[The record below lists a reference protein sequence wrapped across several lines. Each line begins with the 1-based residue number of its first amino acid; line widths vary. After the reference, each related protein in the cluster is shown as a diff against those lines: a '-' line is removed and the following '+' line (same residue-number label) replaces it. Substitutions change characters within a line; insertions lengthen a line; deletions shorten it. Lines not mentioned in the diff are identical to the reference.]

1 MTSQHGSFPPPQPA
15 APQPAAPK
23 RRSRALVIAGA
34 AVASV
39 VVLCCGIGIAA
50 VVDNDGSPST
60 TGPSATGPSATGTT
74 ATGTTATGTTAS
86 AEADAA
92 PATTAT
98 AAPAT
103 AAPATT
109 KAVAK
114 PRVVKGRGD
123 DVVDIP
129 PLTDIA
135 VVVFDC
141 RCTGNTVL
149 TSDGPEGL
157 LVNEIGAYRGKRW
170 INVENDAQT
179 TQFEIEAS
187 GRWTLTIGTIDRLAR
202 QAPSGKAVGTGDDVV
217 VLGGSAAKARI
228 KHTKGQANFV
238 VEAYSLD
245 TGQGGLLINEIGGYA
260 GTRPLNAPAL
270 VQITADGSWS
280 ITPA

>member
-1 MTSQHGSFPPPQPA
+1 MTSQHGPFLPPRPA
-15 APQPAAPK
+15 APRQ
-23 RRSRALVIAGA
+23 RNRVFVIAGV
-34 AVASV
+34 AVATV
-39 VVLCCGIGIAA
+39 LVLCCGIGVAA
-50 VVDNDGSPST
+50 VVGSGGAPSAIT
-60 TGPSATGPSATGTT
+60 TSATGATPTRPSAAGTT
-74 ATGTTATGTTAS
+74 ATETTAPVEVTAT
-86 AEADAA
+86 
-92 PATTAT
+92 PANTEDPAT

-103 AAPATT
+103 A

-114 PRVVKGRGD
+114 PRVIKGRGD

-157 LVNEIGAYRGKRW
+157 LVNEIGSYRGKRW

-187 GRWTLTIGTIDRLAR
+187 GRWTLTIGTVDRLAR
-202 QAPSGKAVGTGDDVV
+202 QAPSGKASGTGDDVV
-217 VLGGSAAKARI
+217 VLGGSATKARI

-245 TGQGGLLINEIGGYA
+245 TGQGGLLINEIGGYS

-270 VQITADGSWS
+270 VQITADGTWS